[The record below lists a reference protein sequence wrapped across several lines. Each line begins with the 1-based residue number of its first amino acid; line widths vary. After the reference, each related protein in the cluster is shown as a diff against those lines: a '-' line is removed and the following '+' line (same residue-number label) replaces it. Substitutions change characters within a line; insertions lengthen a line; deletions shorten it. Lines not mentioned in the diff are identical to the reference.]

1 MRHSRWCPRLLALAL
16 MAAGVPAPASAA
28 WYWPFG
34 GEGSTTST
42 GDPEASPPA
51 TTTATTTAAAR
62 PHGRRVRDL
71 AYGEALYDYYRQH
84 YLGALTTLSA
94 ARQGGGLQQD
104 GIQASMLE
112 ATLAVSLDMLQDAE
126 TLFASTLEGNASRDE
141 INHTWLS
148 IAAIHYRQ
156 GRHAEAHRILS
167 TRISQVQAD
176 LSAQVRLL
184 EALSLI
190 GADRKDDAAVV
201 LGQLKDDS
209 ALDGWSRF
217 NLAVAQSTTGL
228 NDAAVDTFRSII
240 LDPNPDP
247 DFQPL
252 RDRASYACAMH
263 YFREKHWEKARHY
276 LNLVRLDSHVAEPA
290 LLAAGWVAFND
301 EDKIGA
307 LTPWLTLVE
316 RNSGSPAAEEVLL
329 NIPYVYEEQGALVDA
344 LDGYRR
350 ADAALQAGKARI
362 EEAKSIVQAAEWVDR
377 ISPPPD
383 ANDDPLDDLP
393 AFRFQPDDAS
403 PWLYRYLASNEFLAT
418 YRNYREVQRLNLLL
432 KRWQEAL
439 PIYRETLDDQLDAL
453 EQATRFSDRKAALA
467 SRFRDNVKGRRDTLV
482 NAGDQLVGS
491 RDDAALADNLQQR
504 TLERIRRLEAQM
516 AALPDARYAAEKA
529 RLARIRG
536 MLSWELAE
544 QAPRERWS
552 IVRDQARL
560 DMAIDDFER
569 TFSAMQE
576 NLQRR
581 DTRAA
586 QSTDAGQRVGSMI
599 DRLSALREECQ
610 TALVNQRLFL
620 RRQALDALTRQQIRL
635 DQLRGYSL
643 LSIARLQDKSIAGSI
658 PASTSV
664 EKTMSETIKPVA
676 MPASEAPAPKRPT
689 GPKTLMDALDGWF

>member
-1 MRHSRWCPRLLALAL
+1 MRHARWRPRLLALAL
-16 MAAGVPAPASAA
+16 SAAAISTPAAAA

-34 GEGSTTST
+34 ENSQTEKRDG
-42 GDPEASPPA
+42 ASDGVNNTPA
-51 TTTATTTAAAR
+51 DAKVDR
-62 PHGRRVRDL
+62 PVERRVRDL

-94 ARQGGGLQQD
+94 ARQQGGLQQD
-104 GIQASMLE
+104 GTEATMLE
-112 ATLAVSLDMLQDAE
+112 ATLSVSLDMLQEAE
-126 TLFASTLEGNASRDE
+126 TLFASTLEGHASRDE

-156 GRHAEAHRILS
+156 GRPADAHRIIS
-167 TRISQVQAD
+167 TRISNVRAD
-176 LSAQVRLL
+176 LVAQVKLL

-190 GADRKDDAAVV
+190 GADRKDDAASV
-201 LGQLKDDS
+201 LGTLKDDS

-240 LDPNPDP
+240 LDSNPDP
-247 DFQPL
+247 EFQPL

-263 YFREKHWEKARHY
+263 YFREKNWVKARHY

-301 EDKIGA
+301 DDKIGA
-307 LTPWLTLVE
+307 LTPWLALAE
-316 RNSGSPAAEEVLL
+316 RNSASPAAEEVLL
-329 NIPYVYEEQGALVDA
+329 NIPYVYEEQGALRDA

-350 ADAALQAGKARI
+350 ADTALQAGKNRI
-362 EEAKSIVQAAEWVDR
+362 EEAKAIIRESDWVDR

-393 AFRFQPDDAS
+393 AFRFRPDEAS

-432 KRWQEAL
+432 KRWQESL
-439 PIYRETLDDQLDAL
+439 PVYRETLDDQLDAL
-453 EQATRFSDRKAALA
+453 EQVTRFSDRKAELA
-467 SRFRDNVKGRRDTLV
+467 TRFRDNVKARRDTLA
-482 NAGDQLVGS
+482 NTGDRLVRN

-504 TLERIRRLEAQM
+504 TLERIRRLESQM
-516 AALPDARYAAEKA
+516 ASLPDARYAAEKA

-569 TFSAMQE
+569 AFAAMQE

-581 DTRAA
+581 DTRTA

-599 DRLSALREECQ
+599 DRLDTLREECRA
-610 TALVNQRLFL
+610 ALVNQRLFL
-620 RRQALDALTRQQIRL
+620 RKQALDALARQQIRL

-643 LSIARLQDKSIAGSI
+643 LSIARLQDKSIAGNTA

-664 EKTMSETIKPVA
+664 EKTMAEEIKPVA
-676 MPASEAPAPKRPT
+676 MPASANPAPKKPT
-689 GPKTLMDALDGWF
+689 GPKTLMDAFDNWF